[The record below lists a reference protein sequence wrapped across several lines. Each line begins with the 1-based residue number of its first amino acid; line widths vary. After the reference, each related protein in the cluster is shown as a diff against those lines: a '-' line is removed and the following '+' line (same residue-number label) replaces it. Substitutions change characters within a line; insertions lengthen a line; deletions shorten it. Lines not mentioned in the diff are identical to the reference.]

1 MTMEAK
7 LTFTELKQLNLPNI
21 DKEILAF
28 WDAEKKHISEN
39 HTLKGRMQHLYFL

>member
-21 DKEILAF
+21 DKEILASGMQ
-28 WDAEKKHISEN
+28 KHISEKAY
-39 HTLKGRMQHLYFL
+39 LKGRMQHLYFL